1 MLALPGEMLG
11 FGLPYFNTFFL
22 KEPLGN
28 KSLYFFLPGYLK
40 AQDVFVRMPTG
51 GGGPA
56 AKASNQGLEVFSK
69 TPHPEPPNSSGFR
82 SGGMQ
87 GFQSMCHVGVCVF
100 FICGS
105 RFSGGLGK

>member
-1 MLALPGEMLG
+1 M
-11 FGLPYFNTFFL
+11 
-22 KEPLGN
+22 
-28 KSLYFFLPGYLK
+28 
-40 AQDVFVRMPTG
+40 RMPTG

-87 GFQSMCHVGVCVF
+87 GFQSMCHVGVSVF
-100 FICGS
+100 FSFVVQGS
-105 RFSGGLGK
+105 LAVWASSLVDRSGANAATGPAGYGAAVVCRCCLDVW